1 MNCGRKN
8 IHNERCSGDEFLDLF
23 KKLKTPE
30 IMLELTNIALQ
41 REVLEKNEASTLA
54 IKLMIQHLEARENK
68 HEFVQIIEDLCILLE
83 RMQRTLPSDLLK

>member
-1 MNCGRKN
+1 
-8 IHNERCSGDEFLDLF
+8 
-23 KKLKTPE
+23 
-30 IMLELTNIALQ
+30 MLELTNIALQ